1 MNVQQISIFL
11 ENKSGRLAEIANI
24 LGQGCVN
31 IRSLSLADTTDFGI
45 VRLIVDDVEKAVSL
59 LKEEGITAV
68 PTEVVAVVVDDK
80 PGGLA
85 KVLNVLRQGGIN
97 IEYLYSAATRGDKA
111 YIIFR
116 FDDPQRAL
124 EVFRRSGI
132 RVLSRDELHAGDL
145 AL

>member
-1 MNVQQISIFL
+1 MEVEQLSIFL

-31 IRSLSLADTTDFGI
+31 IRALSLADTTDFGI
-45 VRLIVDDVEKAVSL
+45 VRLIVDEVDKAVEL
-59 LKEEGITAV
+59 LKEKGITAIK
-68 PTEVVAVVVDDK
+68 TTVVAVELEDK

-85 KVLNVLRQGGIN
+85 QALNTLGKQGIN

-116 FDDPQRAL
+116 FEDARRA
-124 EVFRRSGI
+124 I
-132 RVLSRDELHAGDL
+132 ELFQSAGMKILTREQLL
-145 AL
+145 AADRQ

>member
-45 VRLIVDDVEKAVSL
+45 VRLIVDDVDKAVSL
-59 LKEEGITAV
+59 LKDEGITAV
-68 PTEVVAVVVDDK
+68 PTEVVGVAVDDK

-85 KVLNVLRQGGIN
+85 RVLNVLRQNGIN

-116 FDDPQRAL
+116 FDAPGKAL
-124 EVFRRSGI
+124 EVFKKSGI
-132 RVLSRDELHAGDL
+132 KVLSREELLVADS
-145 AL
+145 

>member
-45 VRLIVDDVEKAVSL
+45 VRLIVDDVDKAVSL
-59 LKEEGITAV
+59 LKDEGITAV
-68 PTEVVAVVVDDK
+68 PTEVVAIAVDDR

-85 KVLNVLRQGGIN
+85 KVLNTLRQNGIN

-116 FDDPQRAL
+116 FDAPVKAL
-124 EVFRRSGI
+124 EVFKKSGI
-132 RVLSRDELHAGDL
+132 KVLSREELL
-145 AL
+145 AADS

>member
-1 MNVQQISIFL
+1 MKVQQISIFL

-45 VRLIVDDVEKAVSL
+45 VRLIVDDVEKAISL
-59 LKEEGITAV
+59 LKDEGITAV
-68 PTEVVAVVVDDK
+68 PTEVVAIEVDDR
-80 PGGLA
+80 PGGIA
-85 KVLNVLRQGGIN
+85 KVLNILRQSGIN

-116 FDDPQRAL
+116 FDVPEKAL
-124 EVFRRSGI
+124 ETFKKSGI
-132 RVLSRDELHAGDL
+132 KVLSREELLAGG
-145 AL
+145 A